1 MLSATG
7 NTPVAFGPWNP
18 GIQSQ
23 VPRNLLHLATIFRP
37 EHVFTSVA
45 DATELGDLTGIEL
58 SDLATFRPQRLAL
71 HELLVRVTA
80 DLSVPDG
87 SKIEDLG
94 INFRQIT
101 RTILGSY
108 VEPDERDYRWVRC
121 AQAARLAALIDRE
134 LAALLTATR
143 SR

>member
-1 MLSATG
+1 
-7 NTPVAFGPWNP
+7 
-18 GIQSQ
+18 
-23 VPRNLLHLATIFRP
+23 P

-58 SDLATFRPQRLAL
+58 SDLATFRSQRMAL

-108 VEPDERDYRWVRC
+108 VEPRMNEIT
-121 AQAARLAALIDRE
+121 AAYDALRQRLVALIDRE
-134 LAALLTATR
+134 LAALLTATPAAQARRERRGLFGLFSR
-143 SR
+143 SEAR